1 MQIPI
6 RNVWL
11 LQLYASRLYRA
22 AGTGLVAPEKSPE
35 DLPDLVARI
44 VAEQVTVR
52 LHTGLSVGFQ
62 QTTRATHRVRG
73 RINLLTTERHQL
85 LRRGQVNCTFDEIVT
100 DTAANRLAKAALEKA
115 AVLVPGEPRYR
126 SLALQLGAAGVR
138 EPCPPLSSVPAMHRQ
153 RLLTRDRTMIA
164 AAELLLTL
172 AIPTTE
178 AGGSMLPLPSLDDGY
193 LRKLFEH
200 AAYGFY
206 RHRLTSNGWTVTHGQ
221 RLNWNVA
228 SSSPGMTAILPGM
241 QVDVVLEHPNP
252 SGAGR
257 RRIVVDTKFTS
268 VTKQNQYQRE
278 KLASGYVYQMYA
290 YLMSQD
296 GQEPKVKSEGLMLHP
311 SVGDHLDEEVVI
323 QGHRIRFATVNL
335 MANAPTLADEMLAAV
350 SPPNDPNF
358 SCHQYLFGRDISA
371 AEAEQQTPDPPDTTA
386 GGAG

>member
-11 LQLYASRLYRA
+11 LQLYASKLYRT
-22 AGTGLVAPEKSPE
+22 AGTGLVAPEENPE

-44 VAEQVTVR
+44 LAEQVTVR

-85 LRRGQVNCTFDEIVT
+85 LQRGQVNCTFDEIVT

-138 EPCPPLSSVPAMHRQ
+138 GPRPPLSAVPAMQRQ
-153 RLLTRDRTMIA
+153 RLLSRDRMMIA

-172 AIPTTE
+172 TIPTTE
-178 AGGSMLPLPSLDDGY
+178 SGDKMLPLSSLEDQY
-193 LRKLFEH
+193 LRRLFEH
-200 AAYGFY
+200 ATYGFY
-206 RHRLTSNGWTVTHGQ
+206 RHRLTSDGWTVTHGQ
-221 RLNWNVA
+221 RLNWNVTTA
-228 SSSPGMTAILPGM
+228 STGMKAILPGM
-241 QVDVVLEHPNP
+241 QVDVVLEGPNP
-252 SGAGR
+252 LDAGP
-257 RRIVVDTKFTS
+257 RRIVIDTKFTS
-268 VTKQNQYQRE
+268 ITKRGHYRAAT
-278 KLASGYVYQMYA
+278 LDSGYVYQIYA

-296 GQEPKVKSEGLMLHP
+296 AQEPDAKSEGLMLHP
-311 SVGDHLDEEVVI
+311 SVGDHVDEEVVI

-335 MANAPTLADEMLAAV
+335 MAEGQTLTKELLAAI
-350 SPPNDPNF
+350 SP
-358 SCHQYLFGRDISA
+358 ST
-371 AEAEQQTPDPPDTTA
+371 EQE
-386 GGAG
+386 